1 MLDLGA
7 SEHADLTEDPAEGLV
22 ADLTA
27 HAAEDGAPAHAATEI
42 RRRSSA
48 GETPIGLYRLSEVL
62 APATAP
68 VPAQRVPAG
77 EPDELVDVVRRYPCA
92 VLDAPDPAH
101 VAENLA
107 AVLVDGKRVLV
118 SGSDLAALAA
128 VRAAL
133 PESLH
138 GVCLDSPPPLS
149 DAELRELRSLLVTA
163 TPSRRMRLRQTLPH
177 PNVVPDADRVAA
189 LCRAAGGK
197 GYPPRDTVDLLP
209 ELLGGLHED
218 RLSALLETA
227 RRCTDTLHAMD
238 PSRDAG
244 WTRALLDRVL
254 FGTDREE
261 FDALLRHT
269 TDVVLSADKLRDAG
283 DQMAVVGTLPQD
295 AIEQLRSY
303 VRYLDGGGRARVYF
317 RSAQQRAVQP
327 VLRHLRLDGASLK
340 DTTVL
345 HQALAFV
352 ELIEAMDLIGEQCRR
367 LRIPE
372 PRNVPGVVDLNRQL
386 DRIEEAARAAEHL
399 RHEVLFIHPDSPVT
413 VPDLATTEQ
422 VARTIVESGGA
433 SAMATARGQ
442 LARLADRLERSIPP
456 SDAAPEF
463 GVLLSAL
470 HARSLPAY
478 LDALAVLAAARREC
492 ADQQR
497 QVELLGRL
505 RSAVPGLAELWEQS
519 SPRRFTQGTA
529 RFVPL
534 DELLDQLPEADT
546 ADLVLLLGAGS
557 LGTENLLVAA
567 AAPRLLAVSAGFAGT
582 PPPGPPSAD
591 DTVLTTLR
599 RAGVPVI
606 VAGGVDTAA
615 APEEPV
621 VEAAPAAPP
630 APVAY
635 VEMPAPPAGVNEV
648 PAPPLPDED
657 PADLEPAHA
666 EPAHAQRADAERAD
680 AEPAHAER
688 AAGSAPRAVVPA
700 QRSEGPDSQDSPDSD
715 DDRGAH
721 GKRAATADRGTDGE
735 HRAGDKGRDKVDG
748 PTLPFTVPAQREAPA
763 QEAAPANKRGRPTP
777 EPAAESTET
786 PEVETEYVVLPLGIV
801 ARAVEPSGDRATD
814 NQRAGA

>member
-7 SEHADLTEDPAEGLV
+7 SEHADLAGDPAEGLV
-22 ADLTA
+22 AELTA
-27 HAAEDGAPAHAATEI
+27 HAPEDGAPAHAAAEI
-42 RRRSSA
+42 LRRSAA

-62 APATAP
+62 APATAS

-77 EPDELVDVVRRYPCA
+77 EADGLVDVVRRYPCA
-92 VLDAPDPAH
+92 VLDASDPAR

-118 SGSDLAALAA
+118 SGADPAALSA

-138 GVCLDSPPPLS
+138 GVCLDAPPPLS
-149 DAELRELRSLLVTA
+149 DAELRELRSLLVTV
-163 TPSRRMRLRQTLPH
+163 TPSRQLRLHQALPH
-177 PNVVPDADRVAA
+177 PNLVPDADRVAA

-227 RRCTDTLHAMD
+227 RRCEDTLRAMD
-238 PSRDAG
+238 PARDSL
-244 WTRALLDRVL
+244 WTSALLERVL
-254 FGTDREE
+254 FGSDREE

-283 DQMAVVGTLPQD
+283 DQMAVVGTLPPD
-295 AIEQLRSY
+295 AIEQLRAY

-352 ELIEAMDLIGEQCRR
+352 ELIEAMDGIGERCRR
-367 LRIPE
+367 LRVPE
-372 PRNVPGVVDLNRQL
+372 PRNVPGVVELNRQL

-413 VPDLATTEQ
+413 VPDLATIEQ

-433 SAMATARGQ
+433 SGMSTARAQLGRLAER
-442 LARLADRLERSIPP
+442 LARSMPA

-470 HARSLPAY
+470 HARNLPAY
-478 LDALAVLAAARREC
+478 QDALAALAAARREY
-492 ADQQR
+492 ADQRR

-505 RSAVPGLAELWEQS
+505 RSAVPELAELWEQS
-519 SPRRFTQGTA
+519 GPQRFTQGTA

-534 DELLDQLPEADT
+534 DELLGQLPDADT

-582 PPPGPPSAD
+582 PPPGPAGSD
-591 DTVLTTLR
+591 DTVLSRLR

-606 VAGGVDTAA
+606 VAGGDGAS
-615 APEEPV
+615 APIEPV
-621 VEAAPAAPP
+621 AVAEEAPAAPP

-635 VEMPAPPAGVNEV
+635 VEMPAPPAGVDEVPPPPLDDAALAEDTLADKVLDGGRSDGGRSDGGRSGSAGAEPAHERRPEV
-648 PAPPLPDED
+648 PAP
-657 PADLEPAHA
+657 
-666 EPAHAQRADAERAD
+666 
-680 AEPAHAER
+680 
-688 AAGSAPRAVVPA
+688 
-700 QRSEGPDSQDSPDSD
+700 RSDSPDVSTGSS
-715 DDRGAH
+715 GA
-721 GKRAATADRGTDGE
+721 
-735 HRAGDKGRDKVDG
+735 DKVDG
-748 PTLPFTVPAQREAPA
+748 PTLPFTVPAQREAPP
-763 QEAAPANKRGRPTP
+763 QEANPSKKRAAARVGAEQVETS
-777 EPAAESTET
+777 EP

-801 ARAVEPSGDRATD
+801 ARAVEPRADRAAD
-814 NQRAGA
+814 DQRAGA

>member
-22 ADLTA
+22 AELTA

-42 RRRSSA
+42 RRRSAA

-62 APATAP
+62 APASAP
-68 VPAQRVPAG
+68 VPAQRVPAA
-77 EPDELVDVVRRYPCA
+77 EPDEVVDVVRRYPCA

-118 SGSDLAALAA
+118 SGADPAALTA

-133 PESLH
+133 PESLQ
-138 GVCLDSPPPLS
+138 GVCLDAPPPLS

-163 TPSRRMRLRQTLPH
+163 TPSRRLRLHQTLPH
-177 PNVVPDADRVAA
+177 SNVVPDADRVAA

-209 ELLGGLHED
+209 ELLGGLHVD
-218 RLSALLETA
+218 RLATLHETA
-227 RRCTDTLHAMD
+227 RRCDDTLRAVD
-238 PSRDAG
+238 PTGDAR
-244 WTRALLDRVL
+244 WARVLLERVL
-254 FGTDREE
+254 FGPDRAE

-269 TDVVLSADKLRDAG
+269 TDVVLAADKLRDAG
-283 DQMAVVGTLPQD
+283 DQMAVVGTLPPD
-295 AIEQLRSY
+295 AIEHLRSY

-352 ELIEAMDLIGEQCRR
+352 ELIEAMDEIGEQCRR
-367 LRIPE
+367 LRVPE
-372 PRNVPGVVDLNRQL
+372 PRNVPGVVELNRRL

-422 VARTIVESGGA
+422 VARTIVETGGA
-433 SAMATARGQ
+433 SSMATARGQ
-442 LARLADRLERSIPP
+442 LTRLADRLERSMPP

-463 GVLLSAL
+463 GMLLSAL

-478 LDALAVLAAARREC
+478 LDALAALAAARREY

-505 RSAVPGLAELWEQS
+505 RAAVPGLAELWEQS
-519 SPRRFTQGTA
+519 GPRQFTQGTA

-534 DELLDQLPEADT
+534 DELLGQLPDADT

-567 AAPRLLAVSAGFAGT
+567 AAPRLLAVSAGFAST
-582 PPPGPPSAD
+582 PPPGPPGAD
-591 DTVLTTLR
+591 DTVLSTLR

-606 VAGGVDTAA
+606 VAGGGEGAA
-615 APEEPV
+615 APVQPV
-621 VEAAPAAPP
+621 AAEAPAAPP

-635 VEMPAPPAGVNEV
+635 VEMPAPPAGVDEV
-648 PAPPLPDED
+648 PAPPLSDTEVADPDEPTD
-657 PADLEPAHA
+657 AGEGAA
-666 EPAHAQRADAERAD
+666 RADRNRNSRRRRNGDQVGGERSGGD
-680 AEPAHAER
+680 
-688 AAGSAPRAVVPA
+688 
-700 QRSEGPDSQDSPDSD
+700 
-715 DDRGAH
+715 
-721 GKRAATADRGTDGE
+721 TADG
-735 HRAGDKGRDKVDG
+735 DKVDG
-748 PTLPFTVPAQREAPA
+748 PTLPFTVPAQREAPS
-763 QEAAPANKRGRPTP
+763 QEADPSNKRGAGRKTTGRGAARGGAKHSAGQDSAGQDSATP
-777 EPAAESTET
+777 DSAAQDPADQAAEQVPPDS
-786 PEVETEYVVLPLGIV
+786 PESETEYVVLPLGIV
-801 ARAVEPSGDRATD
+801 ARPVEASGDRATD
-814 NQRAGA
+814 DQRAGA

>member
-1 MLDLGA
+1 LDLGA
-7 SEHADLTEDPAEGLV
+7 SEHADLAEDPAEGLV
-22 ADLTA
+22 EELTA

-42 RRRSSA
+42 RRRSAA

-62 APATAP
+62 ATATAP

-101 VAENLA
+101 VAEHLA

-118 SGSDLAALAA
+118 SGTDPAALSA

-138 GVCLDSPPPLS
+138 GVCLDAPPPLS

-163 TPSRRMRLRQTLPH
+163 TPSRRLRLRQTLPH

-218 RLSALLETA
+218 RLATLLETA
-227 RRCTDTLHAMD
+227 RRCEDTLRAMD
-238 PSRDAG
+238 PGRDAQ
-244 WTRALLDRVL
+244 WTSALLDRVL
-254 FGTDREE
+254 FGADRED
-261 FDALLRHT
+261 FAALLRLT
-269 TDVVLSADKLRDAG
+269 TDVVLSADKLREAG
-283 DQMAVVGTLPQD
+283 DQMAVVGTLPPD

-303 VRYLDGGGRARVYF
+303 VQYLDGGGRARVYF

-327 VLRHLRLDGASLK
+327 VLRHLRLDGAPLK
-340 DTTVL
+340 DSAVL

-352 ELIEAMDLIGEQCRR
+352 ELIEAMAEISEQARR

-372 PRNVPGVVDLNRQL
+372 PRNVPGVVELNRQL
-386 DRIEEAARAAEHL
+386 DRVEEAARAAEHL

-413 VPDLATTEQ
+413 VPDLAAVEQ
-422 VARTIVESGGA
+422 VARTIVESGGPA
-433 SAMATARGQ
+433 AMATARSQ
-442 LARLADRLERSIPP
+442 LSRLADRLERSMPP

-478 LDALAVLAAARREC
+478 LDALAVLAAARREH

-519 SPRRFTQGTA
+519 GPQRFTQGTA

-534 DELLDQLPEADT
+534 DELLDQLPDADT

-567 AAPRLLAVSAGFAGT
+567 AAPRLLAVSAGFAST
-582 PPPGPPSAD
+582 PPPGPPGAD
-591 DTVLTTLR
+591 DTVLSTLR

-606 VAGGVDTAA
+606 VAGGDGAATPDAPVVAA
-615 APEEPV
+615 AV
-621 VEAAPAAPP
+621 AAPAAPP

-635 VEMPAPPAGVNEV
+635 VEMPAPPAGVDEV
-648 PAPPLPDED
+648 PPPPMDDSVLAD
-657 PADLEPAHA
+657 PATEESTSEPAA
-666 EPAHAQRADAERAD
+666 ESDSST
-680 AEPAHAER
+680 
-688 AAGSAPRAVVPA
+688 AGST
-700 QRSEGPDSQDSPDSD
+700 
-715 DDRGAH
+715 DRGS
-721 GKRAATADRGTDGE
+721 DGGE
-735 HRAGDKGRDKVDG
+735 KVDG

-763 QEAAPANKRGRPTP
+763 QEADPSSKRGAASSSKRGTGRPPAQRRTSRAGAKHTAT
-777 EPAAESTET
+777 EHAAEQGATDQETEQAPT
-786 PEVETEYVVLPLGIV
+786 SGESPEAETEYVVLPLGIV
-801 ARAVEPSGDRATD
+801 ARAVAPSGDRATD
-814 NQRAGA
+814 DQRAGA